1 MSRFDLIVCMTLQHL
16 LESDANMKAIDRKS
30 VV

>member
-16 LESDANMKAIDRKS
+16 LESDANMKEIGRAH
-30 VV
+30 V

>member
-16 LESDANMKAIDRKS
+16 LESDANMKAIELVKGE
-30 VV
+30 